1 MPPAKYIYTAQEDS
15 FQYDTHSNKYSY
27 MTMKQGKKG
36 NKDKS
41 VYKVTTLAL
50 ASLLY

>member
-1 MPPAKYIYTAQEDS
+1 
-15 FQYDTHSNKYSY
+15 

-50 ASLLY
+50 ASLLYWSRLGSWKQGKGEGK